1 MISSEK
7 VCADCLRIGDLFAIS
22 LGFDVAQSKLL
33 FDQRSNISVLIKAL
47 AVGGIS
53 IIALVAIYSKQ
64 QSEVEASHRAYA
76 RSELEKVSAAISY
89 SLAADLEMTAALRAF
104 VRSNPE
110 FTPLDFESFA
120 STLEIGHPNIMS
132 LQLAPD
138 GVVRYVTQEE
148 LNKAAI
154 GHNLLAG
161 SEKRLSAIR
170 AKDLAEL
177 IVVGPVDLVQ
187 GGRAVIARRPIFRG
201 AQQGS
206 EPAFWGFATVI
217 IDFESVIEAT
227 GIDMAGLNVAVRGI
241 GEDGEQSQAF
251 LGSDRLF
258 DNPSATS
265 HLRIGNA
272 EWEFAI
278 NPPSESLGGIPSF
291 VLSPWYWLC
300 SALMFVFIVR
310 SSTKVLHEPRRLE
323 KAVADKTR
331 KLKDALD
338 ELGEKDRKNHVIF
351 GVLAHELRTPVAA
364 IEMMSQHGSD
374 EWLKDKEVVNSAARD
389 LLHSIDDM
397 KMLINPDLK
406 REKRIEAT
414 TVDQLNASISAMVA
428 STVAFKGVLY
438 QQMTLVPD
446 DLATQVLL
454 TDSYRVK
461 AAITNLIRNA
471 CLHSEGSRV
480 WCITSLS
487 LNKTGTQCIRWTV
500 SDNGKGISDDMLSE
514 LFKPYSRGN
523 SKAEGTGLG
532 LYIAKTWVEEIGGSV
547 SYRRRETGSEFSVL
561 VPLDS
566 DHRDSDAVTD
576 TGAAQ
581 DPREISEV
589 ASKLRVLIVEDD
601 KVLQM
606 VTARMLSKLFSHVE
620 VASDGAEGLNRAE
633 AGFDLILTDY
643 FMPNMTGVQMIS
655 KLRERGYTQPVLGA
669 TAATIAGQDLEMIA
683 AGANQVLLKPI
694 NSEMVLTAVQT
705 LLKEGF
711 YSDIAR
717 GDRKA

>member
-1 MISSEK
+1 MRQL
-7 VCADCLRIGDLFAIS
+7 VGYL
-22 LGFDVAQSKLL
+22 LGFNAVQTNL
-33 FDQRSNISVLIKAL
+33 FFNRRSSVFDLAKAFT
-47 AVGGIS
+47 VGGIFTIAVFS
-53 IIALVAIYSKQ
+53 IYFEQ
-64 QSEVEASHRAYA
+64 QSEVEASHKAYA
-76 RSELEKVSAAISY
+76 RSELEHVSSAISY
-89 SLAADLEMTAALRAF
+89 SLAADIETTAALKAF
-104 VRSNPE
+104 VISNPE
-110 FTPLDFESFA
+110 FTQRDFELFA
-120 STLEIGHPNIMS
+120 TALEIGHPNTIS
-132 LQLAPD
+132 LQLAPN
-138 GVVRYVTQEE
+138 GVVKYVTQEE
-148 LNKAAI
+148 RNKAAL

-177 IVVGPVDLVQ
+177 IVVGPVDLLQ
-187 GGRAVIARRPIFRG
+187 GGRAVIARRPIFLG
-201 AQQGS
+201 EPQGFTS
-206 EPAFWGFATVI
+206 YFWGFATVL
-217 IDFESVIEAT
+217 IDFHSVIEAT
-227 GIDMAGLNVAVRGI
+227 GIDIAGLNVAVRGI
-241 GEDGEQSQAF
+241 AENGEQSPAF

-265 HLRIGNA
+265 RLRIGNA

-278 NPPSESLGGIPSF
+278 NPLNKPLERIPSF

-300 SALMFVFIVR
+300 SALIFVFIVR
-310 SSTKVLHEPRRLE
+310 SSLKVLHEPRRLE
-323 KAVADKTR
+323 KAVADETR
-331 KLKDALD
+331 KLRDALD
-338 ELGEKDRKNHVIF
+338 ALAEKDRKNQVIF

-364 IEMMSQHGSD
+364 IEMLSQHGSD

-428 STVAFKGVLY
+428 STLASTGVLY
-438 QQMTLVPD
+438 EQMTLVPD
-446 DLATQVLL
+446 DIATQQLL

-461 AAITNLIRNA
+461 ASITNLIRNA

-487 LNKTGTQCIRWTV
+487 LNKTGNRFIHWTV
-500 SDNGKGISDDMLSE
+500 CDNGKGISNEIVSA
-514 LFKPYSRGN
+514 LFKPYSRGD

-532 LYIAKTWVEEIGGSV
+532 LYVAKTWIEEIGGSV
-547 SYRRRETGSEFSVL
+547 SYRQRETGSEFSVL

-566 DHRDSDAVTD
+566 DHRELVAGAGVAVQGLGDVSD
-576 TGAAQ
+576 
-581 DPREISEV
+581 V
-589 ASKLRVLIVEDD
+589 ASQLRVLLVEDD

-655 KLRERGYTQPVLGA
+655 KLRERGYTQPILGA
-669 TAATIAGQDLEMIA
+669 TAATIAGQDQEMIA

-694 NSEMVLTAVQT
+694 NSEVILESVQT
-705 LLKEGF
+705 LLTEGF
-711 YSDIAR
+711 YKDIAR
-717 GDRKA
+717 GARKA